1 MNETT
6 LVAQLKAKNEMAF
19 QTLVNTYQNMIGN
32 VCYGFVQN
40 QVEAEELVQDV
51 FVEVYTSIE
60 KFQQKSKLSTWLYR
74 IAVNKSLNHVAKRKQ
89 KRRLKTVSTFFGF
102 GEDKE
107 REYKDNRSK
116 GVEETIQQQELR
128 DALHKALE
136 KLPQT
141 QRTAFVLR
149 KYEECSY
156 VEIAEVMETSI
167 SSVESLIHRA
177 SRNMKKHLTG
187 FYEYYNS

>member
-6 LVAQLKAKNEMAF
+6 LVAQLRVKNEMAF
-19 QTLVNTYQNMIGN
+19 ETLVNTYQGMIGN

-40 QVEAEELVQDV
+40 QVESEELVQDV
-51 FVEVYTSIE
+51 FIEVYNSIQ

-74 IAVNKSLNHVAKRKQ
+74 IAVNKSLNHIAKRKQ
-89 KRRLKTVSTFFGF
+89 KRRLQTVSTFFGF

-107 REYKDNRSK
+107 REYTDHKQQSVEDNFEQK
-116 GVEETIQQQELR
+116 ELKK
-128 DALHKALE
+128 ALHQALE
-136 KLPQT
+136 KLPKT

-156 VEIAEVMETSI
+156 VEIAEIMETSI

-177 SRNMKKHLTG
+177 SRNMRKNLTT
-187 FYEYYNS
+187 FYSYYTS